1 MIFLLL
7 PLYAVI
13 DLLLFSF
20 LGFGGIAYSIFLGFL
35 SLVAIKARLPGFLV
49 IAVLVIASVLFAVGL
64 NGIAAMI
71 GDSQSP
77 VTKQVYRDGEF
88 VDVDGTFPWV
98 LSCVRFSWYWLVGG
112 AGLYWNFRNGRMAT

>member
-20 LGFGGIAYSIFLGFL
+20 LGFAGIAYSIIFGFL
-35 SLVAIKARLPGFLV
+35 SLVAIKVRPPGALL
-49 IAVLVIASVLFAVGL
+49 IAVLVIASILFAVGF
-64 NGIAAMI
+64 NGIAALI
-71 GDSQSP
+71 SDSQSP

-98 LSCVRFSWYWLVGG
+98 LSCARFLWFWLVGG
-112 AGLYWNFRNGRMAT
+112 AGLYWNFRNGRQAR